1 MPQPQPHCAAEIRSN
16 TAVMSEQ
23 LQRALNPLN
32 PAAFGN
38 DGDQVFHTSPSSSCW
53 RSRQRS
59 EGSLFSNKK
68 AARQEAKHY
77 LAIQAT
83 TSAVYFHFHFD
94 ASISYKDSSEDC

>member
-1 MPQPQPHCAAEIRSN
+1 MPQPQPRCAAEIRPN
-16 TAVMSEQ
+16 TTVMSEQ
-23 LQRALNPLN
+23 VQRALTPLN
-32 PAAFGN
+32 PAAIGN
-38 DGDQVFHTSPSSSCW
+38 DGDQVSHTPPSSSCW
-53 RSRQRS
+53 RSGQWS

-94 ASISYKDSSEDC
+94 ASISY